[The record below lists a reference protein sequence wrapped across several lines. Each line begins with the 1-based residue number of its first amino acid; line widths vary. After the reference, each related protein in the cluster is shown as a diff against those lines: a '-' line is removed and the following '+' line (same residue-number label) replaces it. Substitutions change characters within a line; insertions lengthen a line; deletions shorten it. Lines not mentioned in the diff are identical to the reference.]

1 MKTKTH
7 NIEAD
12 NSVQTR
18 SKFSVEPQVHGNESA
33 LH

>member
-18 SKFSVEPQVHGNESA
+18 SKFLVKLEVHGNKSE
-33 LH
+33 